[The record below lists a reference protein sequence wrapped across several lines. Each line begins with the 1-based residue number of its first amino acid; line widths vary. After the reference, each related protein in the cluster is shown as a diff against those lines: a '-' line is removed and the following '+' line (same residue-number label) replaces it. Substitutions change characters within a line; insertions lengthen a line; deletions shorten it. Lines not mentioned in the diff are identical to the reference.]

1 MVRVAERVEVLA
13 PGPDDRGH
21 TRSPED
27 GSGHPGGDNR
37 ERDCYLEPWLLDRF
51 GERGDYLGQEL
62 AVPTADGWEPSPGVA
77 WHPDGTRLVLMESR
91 WKRLTPPGEDV
102 ETRLRLVRLTARA
115 PLEPAAIV
123 PVVPTPE
130 PTWAVRYED
139 WVAPDTV
146 GTTVIRGQV
155 SGTATLTNDFPAVF
169 SGSIQVEYDRYSD
182 DGESFLDGVERLS
195 IPLLVTGADY
205 SVDLRLRG
213 RPRGSMKGAIAYDF
227 ANDVNTGEVASRV
240 AGRRLR
246 GPATCEAAGLL
257 P

>member
-1 MVRVAERVEVLA
+1 
-13 PGPDDRGH
+13 
-21 TRSPED
+21 
-27 GSGHPGGDNR
+27 
-37 ERDCYLEPWLLDRF
+37 
-51 GERGDYLGQEL
+51 
-62 AVPTADGWEPSPGVA
+62 
-77 WHPDGTRLVLMESR
+77 
-91 WKRLTPPGEDV
+91 
-102 ETRLRLVRLTARA
+102 VRLTARA
-115 PLEPAAIV
+115 PVDPAAVV

-139 WVAPDTV
+139 WLAPDTA

-169 SGSIQVEYDRYSD
+169 SGAIQVEYDRYSD

-195 IPLLVTGADY
+195 IPLLLAGADY

-213 RPRGSMKGAIAYDF
+213 RIRGSMKGEIAYDF